1 MRSLLK
7 SKQTLL
13 ILTSIFI
20 LGVASFLGVKK
31 VKSQNTGLSE
41 FNEAYKQYTLKLEDY
56 QRKHSEYVLAKS
68 QYESFQTLKSQSEAI
83 EATKQMLIARN
94 DVLVA
99 YLAAM
104 RIRVSNAIGVGVSD
118 KTETSILIDEEINWY
133 NTQNLTIPSAETFE
147 ELEEESNAGEQRYQ
161 STVNIS
167 YTALSYVSYGKVE
180 DFHERLIETFTALK
194 DKLEEI
200 KTEERS
206 QYQLSDDKLLAIDRW
221 VIESENRITRSGE
234 QKNEALESLLEL
246 SEDTDIR
253 SGDYNAIVAELEQ
266 SRQYMKESA
275 AFIKEI
281 IREIKTQQ

>member
-200 KTEERS
+200 KTEEKS

>member
-31 VKSQNTGLSE
+31 AKSQNTGLSE